1 MLTTHT
7 FLLFHNFVT
16 SIQEESRKKLIGPNE
31 VIELMDLALLFG
43 LYWIEKEVGAFLED
57 GYLDAGL

>member
-1 MLTTHT
+1 VLTTHT

-43 LYWIEKEVGAFLED
+43 LYWIEKEVGVSLRVD
-57 GYLDAGL
+57 I